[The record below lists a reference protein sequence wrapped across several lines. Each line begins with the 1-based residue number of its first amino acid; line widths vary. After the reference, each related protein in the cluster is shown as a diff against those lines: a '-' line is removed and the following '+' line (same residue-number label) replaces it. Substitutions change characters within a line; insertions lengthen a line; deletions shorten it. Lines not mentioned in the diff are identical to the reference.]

1 MTLVENE
8 LELTRDRV
16 TESLYA
22 VLLPNELCNF
32 ETWNLPWTLMQ
43 KILSKFRRHDR
54 RDVGEISRDTPD
66 LNITIQQVFHYRKQK
81 GVNLGTFVS
90 ASLV

>member
-1 MTLVENE
+1 MNLFSLSSLYSMRHCWYEILVENE

-22 VLLPNELCNF
+22 VLPNELCNF

-43 KILSKFRRHDR
+43 KILSKFR
-54 RDVGEISRDTPD
+54 
-66 LNITIQQVFHYRKQK
+66 
-81 GVNLGTFVS
+81 
-90 ASLV
+90 